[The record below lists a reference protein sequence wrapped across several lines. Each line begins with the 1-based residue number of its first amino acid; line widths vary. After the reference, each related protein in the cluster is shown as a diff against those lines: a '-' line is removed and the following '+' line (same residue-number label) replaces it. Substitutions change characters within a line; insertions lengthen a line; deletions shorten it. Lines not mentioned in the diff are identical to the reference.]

1 MMESEVMDDN
11 LLLKVDELATH
22 YLTSDG
28 EVMALD
34 DASFTLERGESI
46 GIAGESGCGK
56 STLAFSI
63 LKQVQPPG
71 EIMEGSINLDG
82 IEVTELSEK
91 EARRQIRWNK
101 VSMVFQGAMEIMTPV
116 YTVGQQMKEPLKY
129 HKGIEGEEAR
139 DICEEYLELVNLESN
154 IFDRYPHELSGGQKQ
169 RVIIATA
176 LLLEPNLVILDEPT
190 TALDVV
196 VEARIMNDL
205 KRLKRELDI
214 SMMFITHDLSILA
227 EVSDKLAIM
236 YAGWIVELGSARDIY
251 HDPKHPYTE
260 KLMAAIP
267 DIRTDIDRLE
277 YIPGVPPNLE
287 NPPSGC
293 RFHPRCHKAMEVC
306 RELEPENYDV
316 DGVQVKCHLYSEDKE
331 ISESAEAEYD
341 TAYEDETA
349 SETYEG
355 EIETE
360 ELDVEE
366 EEAKTEFEEAEE
378 GGL

>member
-1 MMESEVMDDN
+1 MDGDTI
-11 LLLKVDELATH
+11 LKVDELCTH

-28 EVMALD
+28 EVFALD
-34 DASFTLERGESI
+34 DASFELNRGGSI

-63 LKQVQPPG
+63 LNQVQPPG
-71 EIMEGSINLDG
+71 EIMSGSINLDG
-82 IEVTELSEK
+82 IEVTNLSEK
-91 EARRQIRWNK
+91 EARRKIRWKK

-116 YTVGQQMKEPLKY
+116 YTVGHQMKEPLKY
-129 HKGIEGEEAR
+129 HKDITGQEAR
-139 DICEEYLELVNLESN
+139 DICEKYLELVNLDSG

-176 LLLEPNLVILDEPT
+176 LLLEPDIVILDEPT

-205 KRLKRELDI
+205 KRLRRELDI

-227 EVSDKLAIM
+227 EVSDELAIM
-236 YAGWIVELGSARDIY
+236 YAGWIVEFGSADKIY
-251 HDPKHPYTE
+251 QDPKHPYTE

-267 DIRTDIDRLE
+267 DIRTDIERLE
-277 YIPGVPPNLE
+277 YIPGVPPNLV

-306 RELEPENYDV
+306 REMEPKTHV
-316 DGVQVKCHLYSEDKE
+316 IDGVRVKCHLYSED
-331 ISESAEAEYD
+331 ESVAESREATYD

-349 SETYEG
+349 AEAYEG
-355 EIETE
+355 EKGTEEIDDGTLETE
-360 ELDVEE
+360 EAAEVMEE
-366 EEAKTEFEEAEE
+366 
-378 GGL
+378 

>member
-1 MMESEVMDDN
+1 MDGN
-11 LLLKVDELATH
+11 TVLKVDELTTH

-34 DASFTLERGESI
+34 NASFELDRGESV

-56 STLAFSI
+56 STLAFS
-63 LKQVQPPG
+63 LLNQVQPPG
-71 EIMEGSINLDG
+71 QIMSGSINLDG

-91 EARRQIRWNK
+91 EARKKIRWKK

-116 YTVGQQMKEPLKY
+116 YSVGHQMTEPLKY
-129 HKGIEGEEAR
+129 HKGIEGKKAR
-139 DICEEYLELVNLESN
+139 DICERYLELVNLDGS

-176 LLLEPNLVILDEPT
+176 LLLEPDLVILDEPT

-205 KRLKRELDI
+205 KRLRRELDI
-214 SMMFITHDLSILA
+214 SMIFITHDLSILA
-227 EVSDKLAIM
+227 EVSDNLAIM
-236 YAGWIVELGSARDIY
+236 YAGWIVEFGPAKKIY
-251 HDPKHPYTE
+251 KDPKHPYTE

-277 YIPGVPPNLE
+277 YIPGVPPNLV
-287 NPPSGC
+287 NPPTGC

-306 RELEPENYDV
+306 KELEPETYDV
-316 DGVQVKCHLYSEDKE
+316 DGVRVKCHLYSEDEE
-331 ISESAEAEYD
+331 IAESEEAQYK
-341 TAYEDETA
+341 TAYEDESA
-349 SETYEG
+349 AETYEG
-355 EIETE
+355 E
-360 ELDVEE
+360 LGEE
-366 EEAKTEFEEAEE
+366 EIEEPAETAFEAKEE
-378 GGL
+378 